1 MRHNAVGRPLPPP
14 NLPQNVA
21 RPPLAAPAALAGQSW
36 GGSHPAAAP
45 TGGGGIAV
53 TQVSLASDGHACAV
67 ERASGGVV
75 CWGAIGG
82 PQGGTYRAG
91 GGPFLQV
98 ATASGFTCALRVD
111 GTLDCW
117 GEAPRVWAAH
127 AASAPPR
134 DQRFLEIA
142 AQ

>member
-1 MRHNAVGRPLPPP
+1 MPPR
-14 NLPQNVA
+14 NRVQNVA
-21 RPPLAAPAALAGQSW
+21 RPPLAAPAAAAAGTLL
-36 GGSHPAAAP
+36 GGSPASTP
-45 TGGGGIAV
+45 PTTTGGRSGISV
-53 TQVSLASDGHACAV
+53 VQVSLSSDGHACAV
-67 ERASGGVV
+67 ERGAGGSGGSVV

-91 GGPFLQV
+91 GGPYLQV

-127 AASAPPR
+127 AASAPQR